1 MDRRPQSPSLVE
13 MVLAKMRKQEKS
25 PWGRI
30 QMLGHKWLNRLERN
44 RLILSYRTLLSRRP
58 STIGL
63 RSNPAIDIDSSFFL
77 SLLFHLLILILL
89 SWMTLSSR
97 PQLKPGPIRVS
108 YLDVARKVQRRPAK
122 SVARPSAK
130 PSPKPSKVPKKKPAV
145 VVPKPA
151 PPLPAP
157 KVLAQAP
164 NEEMASLTVESV
176 EALIRLPTRESGT
189 FQTPQLKVKPIPDVT
204 VDTALSLPTPQ
215 GLEKLPNEEMASL
228 TRLPSRQSSDV
239 QTVKIKVEPAP
250 AAIADTISEQDEL
263 KLPEELLRGEG
274 PAVTKR
280 SPSVLSSLDYEAY
293 FAMIERRVDS
303 VWKYPEGYGTHLISL
318 RFVLDR
324 GGKLVQVEILNSAN
338 SRLDS
343 SAISAMKRASP
354 FPLCRGALRTL
365 LGKTLAR
372 PLKLTWVLRVH
383 VETGDFKKVVLP
395 DAVWGNLL
403 VWCGQRSDT
412 GGAILL

>member
-13 MVLAKMRKQEKS
+13 MVLARMRKQEKS

-30 QMLGHKWLNRLERN
+30 QMLGHRWLTRLERN
-44 RLILSYRTLLSRRP
+44 RLILSYHTLLSRRP
-58 STIGL
+58 SAIGL
-63 RSNPAIDIDSSFFL
+63 RSDPAIDIDSSFFL

-97 PQLKPGPIRVS
+97 PQLKPGPIRVR
-108 YLDVARKVQRRPAK
+108 YLDVARQVQRRPAK

-130 PSPKPSKVPKKKPAV
+130 PSPKPSKVTKKKPAV

-164 NEEMASLTVESV
+164 KVPEKKPVVVAPKPAPVLPAPKVLAQAPKEEMASLTLESA
-176 EALIRLPTRESGT
+176 EALIRLPTRQSGT
-189 FQTPQLKVKPIPDVT
+189 LQTPQLKVKNIPDVT
-204 VDTALSLPTPQ
+204 VDTALSFPTPQ
-215 GLEKLPNEEMASL
+215 GLEKFPNEEMASL

-250 AAIADTISEQDEL
+250 AAIAGTISEQDEI

-274 PAVTKR
+274 PAVTKG

-293 FAMIERRVDS
+293 FAIIERRVDS

-324 GGKLVQVEILNSAN
+324 GGNLVRVEILNSAN

-343 SAISAMKRASP
+343 SAIDAMKRASP
-354 FPLCRGALRTL
+354 FPPLPESLKDLAGEDLGMTFKINLGVKGAR
-365 LGKTLAR
+365 
-372 PLKLTWVLRVH
+372 
-383 VETGDFKKVVLP
+383 
-395 DAVWGNLL
+395 
-403 VWCGQRSDT
+403 
-412 GGAILL
+412 